1 MNVSMKR
8 TTEDD
13 FYAERFGERLE
24 EVYEAAKNKG
34 VSDQKFAESIGV
46 ERPQLRKYLRGE
58 AVPSVRTV
66 ALARRHHGIGV
77 SYDNIEVSEM
87 LGKRRRKRRSV
98 ARAMQLRLPFSVQAG
113 DPTKVEVELKSL
125 RPRRYEL
132 RIKMKQAG

>member
-1 MNVSMKR
+1 MKR

-24 EVYEAAKNKG
+24 EVYEAAKKKG
-34 VSDQKFAESIGV
+34 VSDQRFAESIGV

-66 ALARRHHGIGV
+66 ALAQRHYGIGV
-77 SYDNIEVSEM
+77 SYDNIEVSQM
-87 LGKRRRKRRSV
+87 LGRTKRKCQSV
-98 ARAMQLRLPFSVQAG
+98 VPTMQLRLPFSVQVG
-113 DPTKVEVELKSL
+113 DPTKIEVELKSL
-125 RPRRYEL
+125 RPRKYEL

>member
-1 MNVSMKR
+1 MSRLKR

-24 EVYEAAKNKG
+24 EVYEVAKKKG
-34 VSDQKFAESIGV
+34 VSDQKFAQSIGV

-58 AVPSVRTV
+58 AVPSVRTI
-66 ALARRHHGIGV
+66 ALAQRHYGIGV
-77 SYDNIEVSEM
+77 SYDNIEVSQM
-87 LGKRRRKRRSV
+87 LGRTRRRRKPGV
-98 ARAMQLRLPFSVQAG
+98 PTMQLRLPFSLQFG

-125 RPRRYEL
+125 RPRKYEL